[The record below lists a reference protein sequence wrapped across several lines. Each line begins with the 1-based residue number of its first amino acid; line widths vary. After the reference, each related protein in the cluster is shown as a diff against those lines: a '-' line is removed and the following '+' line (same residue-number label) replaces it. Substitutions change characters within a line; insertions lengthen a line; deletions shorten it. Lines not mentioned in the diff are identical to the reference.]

1 MTHRTDISTA
11 FCARIKVQST
21 NIRGLFYIVF
31 VPTERDLRIRRM
43 ALADNSK
50 NLRVDRGGRLS
61 GETKLGNGTWSH
73 HMIDL
78 HPKFGNDD
86 GRFDIKGSNF
96 AWGAEDLRMD
106 GTTLRA
112 RLKNRAGHFVEA
124 SIDLGRILKVKDGE
138 FVFMTEFVYFLLL
151 CGKDP

>member
-1 MTHRTDISTA
+1 
-11 FCARIKVQST
+11 
-21 NIRGLFYIVF
+21 
-31 VPTERDLRIRRM
+31 M

-50 NLRVDRGGRLS
+50 NLRIDPGGRLS
-61 GETKLGNGTWSH
+61 GETKLGNGTWSRH
-73 HMIDL
+73 TIDL

-96 AWGAEDLRMD
+96 AWGAENLRMD

-112 RLKNRAGHFVEA
+112 KLKNRARDFVEA

-138 FVFMTEFVYFLLL
+138 FVFLSEFVYCLLL
-151 CGKDP
+151 CGEDL